1 MKIELRTEPPRT
13 KANNITKASS
23 KEFAD
28 LLRELKDKDDPK
40 KIEGRFVIYR
50 EHKTPVMIELVFDK
64 EEE

>member
-1 MKIELRTEPPRT
+1 LKIELRTKPLF

-28 LLRELKDKDDPK
+28 LLRELEDKVEPK

-64 EEE
+64 EEG